1 MEKHCETRKNIY
13 VPPLRKPGMAP
24 LPHLSWQ
31 AQIPIS
37 RSLDNIKGMA
47 TSMEKEE
54 DKAKKKT

>member
-1 MEKHCETRKNIY
+1 
-13 VPPLRKPGMAP
+13 MAS